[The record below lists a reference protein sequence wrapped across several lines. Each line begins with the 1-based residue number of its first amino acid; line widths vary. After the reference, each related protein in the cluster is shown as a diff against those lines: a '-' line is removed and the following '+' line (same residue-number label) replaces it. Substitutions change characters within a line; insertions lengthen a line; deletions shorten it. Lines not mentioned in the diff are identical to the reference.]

1 MKSTSAIN
9 MKRITA
15 LNRYYRITKFYDFLK
30 KTAINGGLT
39 IAAFLVVFVALDYF
53 FLDTKAILQSLVNNY
68 TPKFILSTFFI
79 SETILGL
86 LPPEIFIAWSA
97 KMANPWF
104 YLFLLGLLSY
114 LGGIC
119 AYGLG
124 NLTFKIPSVK
134 NYIETK
140 IAIHIINLRKWGGLF
155 VLVGA
160 MLPIPHSIVSF
171 ACGLIKYKFSH
182 YILWALFRFLR
193 FFIYGFAI
201 FSML

>member
-1 MKSTSAIN
+1 MMN
-9 MKRITA
+9 MKKVSA

-39 IAAFLVVFVALDYF
+39 IAVVVGIFIFLDYF
-53 FLDTKAILQSLVNNY
+53 LLDTKAVLQALVDNY
-68 TPKFILSTFFI
+68 SPKFILFIFFI
-79 SETILGL
+79 SETVLGL

-97 KMANPWF
+97 KMSNPWF
-104 YLFLLGLLSY
+104 YLGLLAMWSY

-124 NLTFKIPSVK
+124 SLTFKIPSVK
-134 NYIETK
+134 KYIEDK
-140 IAIHIINLRKWGGLF
+140 IAIHIRNLKKWGGFF

-171 ACGLIKYKFSH
+171 ACGLIKYDFKN
-182 YILWALFRFLR
+182 YILWAAFRFLR
-193 FFIYGFAI
+193 FFIYGLLI
-201 FSML
+201 FNLI

>member
-1 MKSTSAIN
+1 MKSTSSIN

-30 KTAINGGLT
+30 KTAINSGLT
-39 IAAFLVVFVALDYF
+39 IAVFLMVFVSLDYF
-53 FLDTKAILQSLVNNY
+53 FLDTKAILQSLVNNF
-68 TPKFILSTFFI
+68 TPKFILSLFFI

-97 KMANPWF
+97 KMANPWI

-140 IAIHIINLRKWGGLF
+140 IALHITNLRKWGGLF

-171 ACGLIKYKFSH
+171 ACGLIKYKFSQ

>member
-1 MKSTSAIN
+1 MN
-9 MKRITA
+9 MKKVSA

-39 IAAFLVVFVALDYF
+39 IIVVVLLFIFLDYF
-53 FLDTKAILQSLVNNY
+53 FLDTKAVLQSLVDNY
-68 TPKFILSTFFI
+68 SPKFILFIFFV

-97 KMANPWF
+97 KMINPWF
-104 YLFLLGLLSY
+104 YLGLLGTLSY

-124 NLTFKIPSVK
+124 GLTFKIPSVK
-134 NYIETK
+134 NYIEDK
-140 IAIHIINLRKWGGLF
+140 IAIHIKNLKKWGGFF

-171 ACGLIKYKFSH
+171 ACGLIKYDFKN
-182 YILWALFRFLR
+182 YLLWAAFRFLR

-201 FSML
+201 FNLI